1 MTKHDRRVPFG
12 FFLVLCLLLTACES
26 IKEMP
31 LIRSD
36 KGPDYKIV
44 ECEPGVPTKLLRVS
58 LLHPPLTLNPVLAF
72 DRVSVLVTS
81 QITAPL
87 YRYNP
92 IADAFEPWLAT
103 GCDRS
108 PDSKVFT
115 IHLRQR
121 VTFSDGAAFTA
132 DDVLTTINYI
142 LNPDIKTPL
151 RSYLEFGGQRLDFK
165 KVDDETIQCTA
176 AKPLFAIE
184 AVLAKIP
191 VLPAGVIQ
199 RAVSNNRLGRLYSI
213 ETAPA
218 ELPSIGPFMIESYS
232 PEEKKLVL
240 ARNPRYWVTDSVGR
254 NLPYLDQVSFT
265 FSGTSADQSMK
276 FRTGESDVIDY
287 LDPADATRL
296 ENVRGLRIFDTGPS
310 CATYVAWLNQN
321 MKTDP
326 NTKENYIPQFRLR
339 WFSDLKFRQAVA
351 AVFDRGEIVDKDF
364 SGDAIPGAGLISP
377 REQAW
382 VSDVAPEAFSVA
394 TARQKLTEAGFTM
407 NTAVTPNAL
416 YGPNRVPAQ
425 ITLSVLSGDAMMEKI
440 ALRAEARL
448 NEVGFKA
455 TMVSLPY
462 DLFYQK
468 VYSTYDYDLA
478 MMLLEGPAH
487 PYFLKELL
495 ASSSSSHLWYPDEVV
510 AASEADKSLD
520 GLLDQ
525 LYGAPDW
532 SGRHDAARRLEQR
545 VQEDKLILPVVK
557 PNGLFGAKG
566 KIQNLQVNFRC
577 TTLLWNLE
585 ELYIL
590 EE

>member
-1 MTKHDRRVPFG
+1 MTKHVRLVPIG
-12 FFLVLCLLLTACES
+12 IFLVLCLLLTACES

-31 LIRSD
+31 LIRTE

-72 DRVSVLVTS
+72 DRVSVLITS

-92 IADAFEPWLAT
+92 ITDQFEPWLAS
-103 GCDRS
+103 GYDRS
-108 PDSKVFT
+108 PDSKLFT
-115 IHLRQR
+115 IHLRRR

-151 RSYLEFGGQRLDFK
+151 RSYLEFGGQRLEFK
-165 KVDDETIQCTA
+165 KVDDETIECAA

-184 AVLAKIP
+184 PVLAKIP
-191 VLPAGVIQ
+191 VLPAGVI
-199 RAVSNNRLGRLYSI
+199 RKAVSSNRLGRLYSI

-232 PEEKKLVL
+232 PEEKRLVL
-240 ARNPRYWVTDSVGR
+240 ARNPRYWVADSVGR
-254 NLPYLDQVSFT
+254 TLPYLDQVAFT
-265 FSGTSADQSMK
+265 FSGTSTDQSMK

-321 MKTDP
+321 MRTDP

-339 WFSDLKFRQAVA
+339 WFSDIKFRQAVA
-351 AVFDRGEIVDKDF
+351 ALFDRGEIVSKDY
-364 SGDAIPGAGLISP
+364 SGNAIAGAGLISP
-377 REQAW
+377 QERAW
-382 VSDVAPEAFSVA
+382 ASDIAPEAFSVA
-394 TARQKLTEAGFTM
+394 TARQKLAEAGFTM
-407 NTAVTPNAL
+407 NATVTPNAL

-440 ALRAEARL
+440 ALQAEARL
-448 NEVGFKA
+448 NETGLKA

-468 VYSTYDYDLA
+468 IYSTYDYDLA
-478 MMLLEGPAH
+478 MMLLEGPTH

-520 GLLDQ
+520 GLLDL
-525 LYGAPDW
+525 LYGAPDLTARQDA
-532 SGRHDAARRLEQR
+532 GRQLEQR
-545 VQEDKLILPVVK
+545 TQEAKLILPIVK